1 MSFFPSVLRPAL
13 LALATLAFVPSPS
26 ITVTVAGVTA
36 MTVMTSSQAE
46 AGRPAE
52 GARSSHTALSTQ
64 RRRPGLY
71 EPLKADI
78 VWGMPQ
84 P

>member
-13 LALATLAFVPSPS
+13 LAVATLAFAPSPS

-46 AGRPAE
+46 AGRPKV
-52 GARSSHTALSTQ
+52 RDHRT
-64 RRRPGLY
+64 RRCPPNAGGPGCTSR
-71 EPLKADI
+71 
-78 VWGMPQ
+78 
-84 P
+84 